1 MVVKVKKD
9 SENRRNKVKNDL
21 YNRQHSASALA
32 KKYHVSRQT
41 IVGDIALLR
50 AQGEPI
56 IATVNG
62 YHYQKSNSLYQGIIV
77 CQHSRQRT
85 RSELEII
92 VAAQSQVLDV
102 VVDHPL
108 YGQLIGTLGLMTTS
122 DIEHFMEQLTNDQAK
137 LLSSLTNGIH
147 LHHLACPDELTFIQ
161 IKQQLQQ
168 AGILYSGDET

>member
-1 MVVKVKKD
+1 MLVAKQLLVILLYCVPKV
-9 SENRRNKVKNDL
+9 NR
-21 YNRQHSASALA
+21 
-32 KKYHVSRQT
+32 
-41 IVGDIALLR
+41 LLR
-50 AQGEPI
+50 RSMDI
-56 IATVNG
+56 IIK
-62 YHYQKSNSLYQGIIV
+62 KSNNLYQGIIV
-77 CQHSRQRT
+77 CQHSRQQT
-85 RSELEII
+85 RRELEII
-92 VAAQSQVLDV
+92 VAAQGQVLDV

-108 YGQLIGTLGLMTTS
+108 YGQLIGTLGVMTTS